1 MKKICVIVFLL
12 LVAACTNEP
21 RKVRIRNA
29 QGESIYLQ
37 VDGLAFL
44 GGKKLAVIQH
54 GLASDM
60 THPVVREAK
69 KAFLDRGYVVVTFD
83 SRYSLGKSGGNVS
96 KARLATFE
104 DDLQTVADWAKK
116 QGFYREPFA
125 LAGHSLGGASVL
137 VYAARNPAQVER
149 LIVVAPV
156 ISGQKWEETCMANMH
171 DFCEEWKKNGFYD
184 YQNEKIS
191 YQVIEEAK
199 AYDAVRLAEKITAE
213 VLLVAAEDDNVVA
226 EADVRE
232 LYEALPAK
240 KSLAVIPG
248 SGHNFR
254 SAADQENLY
263 HSVAGFLR

>member
-1 MKKICVIVFLL
+1 MKKFCMIVFLL
-12 LVAACTNEP
+12 LAAACTDEP
-21 RKVRIRNA
+21 REIRISNA
-29 QGESIYLQ
+29 QGEPIYLQ
-37 VDGLAFL
+37 VDGLTFW

-104 DDLQTVADWAKK
+104 EDLQTVIGWAKE
-116 QGFYREPFA
+116 QSFYREPFA

-149 LIVVAPV
+149 LIPIAPV
-156 ISGQKWEETCMANMH
+156 VSGQKWEETCMTNMH
-171 DFCEEWKKNGFYD
+171 DFCKEWKKNGFYD
-184 YQNEKIS
+184 YQSEKIS
-191 YQVIEEAK
+191 YQVVEEAK
-199 AYDAVRLAEKITAE
+199 TYDAVKLAEKIKAE

-240 KSLAVIPG
+240 KSLAVISG
-248 SGHNFR
+248 SGHNFE
-254 SAADQENLY
+254 SMKNQEDLY
-263 HSVAGFLR
+263 NFVAGFLR